1 MPCPSPERRAQ
12 RTLAEKEGVFEGGFR
27 RVDLKRKIETRME
40 KKTYTTWR
48 DTAFFKDQSGWIKY
62 NKLCEGC
69 SGDCKQSFR
78 VTVVA
83 CPRYRPAPKK

>member
-1 MPCPSPERRAQ
+1 
-12 RTLAEKEGVFEGGFR
+12 
-27 RVDLKRKIETRME
+27 ME
-40 KKTYTTWR
+40 KRTYTTWR